1 MVRTYKR
8 KTERQSW
15 ITKSIK
21 AAIQAILRLGHFHLV
36 FNEAQK
42 LVDHILHME
51 TRMYEMTARNV
62 RCLAYQ
68 LSDKNSIKHPFS
80 KSKQAAG
87 QDWFIA
93 FKERHP
99 ELTIRSPE
107 ATSVARARAFNKP
120 VVTKFYILLGV
131 EVIKKKIPPHRIFN
145 VNETFLN
152 TVLGKDSKVVVQTG
166 RKQVARITSAER
178 GLTTTAVI

>member
-1 MVRTYKR
+1 
-8 KTERQSW
+8 
-15 ITKSIK
+15 
-21 AAIQAILRLGHFHLV
+21 
-36 FNEAQK
+36 
-42 LVDHILHME
+42 
-51 TRMYEMTARNV
+51 MTARNV

-68 LSDKNSIKHPFS
+68 LSDKNGIKHPFS

-87 QDWFIA
+87 
-93 FKERHP
+93 
-99 ELTIRSPE
+99 SPE

-120 VVTKFYILLGV
+120 VVTKFYILLKV
-131 EVIKKKIPPHRIFN
+131 EVIKKKIPAHCIFN